1 MENWSTVS
9 VTMMTF
15 VNSFLAVVVIFCIGN
30 VKSDSTEE
38 LFMNHEILKKIKSVF
53 HWYTLYTY
61 FLTEFYA
68 TIEFI
73 NNVTQWV
80 SLKSMTGFTYQL

>member
-1 MENWSTVS
+1 MLKSQLQEKNKLNSWAKMENWSTVS

-38 LFMNHEILKKIKSVF
+38 LFMNHEIFKK
-53 HWYTLYTY
+53 
-61 FLTEFYA
+61 
-68 TIEFI
+68 
-73 NNVTQWV
+73 
-80 SLKSMTGFTYQL
+80 